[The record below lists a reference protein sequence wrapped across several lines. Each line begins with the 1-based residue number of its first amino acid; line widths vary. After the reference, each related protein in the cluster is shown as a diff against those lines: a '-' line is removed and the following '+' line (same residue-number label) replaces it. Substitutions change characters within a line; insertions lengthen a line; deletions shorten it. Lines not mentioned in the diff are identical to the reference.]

1 MNNIEFI
8 IDKNNYIESLLE
20 YGLNNNLI
28 SQNEYDF
35 IINKII
41 ELLEFKVKK
50 YTAGLTNSILIRK
63 LKSINMS
70 NLYVLG
76 LYLKNRLIEESII
89 ILLSEDIIELYT
101 KSRKELEKKIEKIK
115 LFYNVVILNNL
126 VNTDNYFYN
135 ATLKQGI
142 KGFFK
147 LYNPDYMA
155 YNINITVDYEL
166 FLFRPNSKGIEF
178 IEEYLKYINIENIFC
193 QKFDYVLSNKDLPI
207 SIYEMVFTKAI
218 IENTNGFDRNSLL
231 KAYQKLKEEK
241 KLNNEYY
248 DNSAVI
254 IIDKIIFNYKN
265 NTLEQIE
272 KKITYKPN
280 PKMNTLKYMQLI
292 DELTND
298 MNGDTII
305 NNISSI
311 LDLIDIFDSF
321 NIPTI
326 ELNKIFNSLNL
337 VEIMVLK
344 SYYSLCD
351 SYIIKELDNYILH
364 NNNKIIILNN
374 YKNIIICT

>member
-41 ELLEFKVKK
+41 ELLEFKVNK
-50 YTAGLTNSILIRK
+50 YTAGLTNSILTRK
-63 LKSINMS
+63 LKSINIS

-135 ATLKQGI
+135 ATSKQGI

-178 IEEYLKYINIENIFC
+178 IEVYLKYINIENIFC

-231 KAYQKLKEEK
+231 KAYQMLKEEK

-351 SYIIKELDNYILH
+351 SYIIKELDNFILH

>member
-63 LKSINMS
+63 LKSINIS

-76 LYLKNRLIEESII
+76 LCLKNRLIEESII
-89 ILLSEDIIELYT
+89 ILLSEDIIELYI
-101 KSRKELEKKIEKIK
+101 KSRKELEKKIEKNK

-280 PKMNTLKYMQLI
+280 PKMNTLKYKQLI

>member
-8 IDKNNYIESLLE
+8 FDKNNYIESLLE
-20 YGLNNNLI
+20 YGLKNNLI

-50 YTAGLTNSILIRK
+50 YTAGLTNSILIRE
-63 LKSINMS
+63 LKSINIS

-101 KSRKELEKKIEKIK
+101 KSRKELEKRIEKIK
-115 LFYNVVILNNL
+115 LFYNVVVLNNL

-241 KLNNEYY
+241 NLNNEYY

-298 MNGDTII
+298 MDGDTII